1 MSTTRRSF
9 LGTAA
14 FSSVALAQ
22 NPRPATNGP
31 GVPDRR
37 VFFTGD
43 GVVLSPA
50 DQARLLL
57 QIAEQHA
64 DVADTY
70 LKGGAVEELEQ
81 RFAKLLG
88 KERALFMPTGTL
100 ANHMAVREL
109 SQQSGDR
116 RRVIVQ
122 QESHLYCDEGDCAQL
137 LSGLNLVPLAPGRA
151 SFKLDEVAA
160 VVERSSGPPFPA
172 PVGAVSIESP

>member
-137 LSGLNLVPLAPGRA
+137 LSGLNLVPLR
-151 SFKLDEVAA
+151 SE
-160 VVERSSGPPFPA
+160 ERR
-172 PVGAVSIESP
+172 VGKECRSRWSPYH